1 MWDGTAVVTSAGDK
15 TYPDVFQEKKKKQ
28 FQYAFYT
35 NGYTLH
41 MYSYC
46 IKSHNLLD
54 LISKCFFES
63 SLKYCFV
70 FNLKINVIG

>member
-15 TYPDVFQEKKKKQ
+15 TYPDVFQGKKKKQ

-54 LISKCFFES
+54 LISKSFFES

-70 FNLKINVIG
+70 FNLKTNVIG

>member
-1 MWDGTAVVTSAGDK
+1 
-15 TYPDVFQEKKKKQ
+15 
-28 FQYAFYT
+28 
-35 NGYTLH
+35 

-63 SLKYCFV
+63 SLKYYFV
-70 FNLKINVIG
+70 FNLKTNVIG